1 MKTKVINSTTLKEA
15 VPMQNDVPMQ
25 DDVPMQNGGLQSNDE
40 KVLEQKGVTPKENT
54 SGKNENQ
61 DNSDPPQA
69 PESTVENIKEFGQL
83 PQGKDGESAIH
94 CITIIGQVEGHMS
107 LPPQNKTTKYEHL
120 IPQIV
125 GLCDTPKVKGVLVI
139 LNTVGGDVEAGLA
152 LAELIASINK
162 PVVSLVLG
170 GAHSIGV
177 PIAVSSDYSFITPTA
192 TMTIHPVRM
201 SGTVIGVQQT
211 FEFFDQ
217 MQERI
222 VAFVAKNSH
231 ITEARFREL
240 MLSVGKLARDVGTI
254 LVGEEAVKEKII
266 DEVGGL
272 TEAMNKLQS
281 LITEKEQSV
290 EAGENS

>member
-1 MKTKVINSTTLKEA
+1 MKEEYVSPTFLNKNDNNP
-15 VPMQNDVPMQ
+15 VPPVP
-25 DDVPMQNGGLQSNDE
+25 PPAPAPPP
-40 KVLEQKGVTPKENT
+40 PKESEAET
-54 SGKNENQ
+54 
-61 DNSDPPQA
+61 
-69 PESTVENIKEFGQL
+69 IKEFGQISTG
-83 PQGKDGESAIH
+83 GKDGQSPIH

-125 GLCDTPKVKGVLVI
+125 GLCDDPKVKGVLII

-162 PVVSLVLG
+162 PTVSLVLG

-177 PIAVSSDYSFITPTA
+177 PISVASDYSFITPSA
-192 TMTIHPVRM
+192 SMTIHPVRM
-201 SGTVIGVQQT
+201 SGTVIGVSQT

-222 VAFVAKNSH
+222 VAFVARNSH
-231 ITEARFREL
+231 IQDDRFRQL
-240 MLSVGKLARDVGTI
+240 MLAVGKLAMDVGTV

-272 TEAMNKLQS
+272 KEAMDKLYE
-281 LITEKEQSV
+281 LIKAQENNEIKQGEKS
-290 EAGENS
+290 

>member
-1 MKTKVINSTTLKEA
+1 MPKN
-15 VPMQNDVPMQ
+15 
-25 DDVPMQNGGLQSNDE
+25 
-40 KVLEQKGVTPKENT
+40 KENLD
-54 SGKNENQ
+54 KEENQ
-61 DNSDPPQA
+61 DQDQNKNQDQNQDQDQDQNKNKNEDDKEDNSSSDA
-69 PESTVENIKEFGQL
+69 IESIKELGQL
-83 PQGKDGESAIH
+83 PSSVTEEESPIH
-94 CITIIGQVEGHMS
+94 CLTIIGQVEGHVS

-125 GLCDTPKVKGVLVI
+125 GLCDNPKVKGVLVI

-152 LAELIASINK
+152 LAELIASISK

-177 PIAVSSDYSFITPTA
+177 PIAVSADYSFITPTA

-201 SGTVIGVQQT
+201 NGTIIGVQQT

-222 VAFVAKNSH
+222 VAFVSRNSH
-231 ITEARFREL
+231 ISEPRFREL
-240 MLSVGKLARDVGTI
+240 MLDVGKLARDVGTI
-254 LVGEEAVKEKII
+254 LVGKEAVSEKII

-272 TEAMNKLQS
+272 KEAMEKLQE
-281 LITEKEQSV
+281 LIGSDE
-290 EAGENS
+290 GEVV

>member
-1 MKTKVINSTTLKEA
+1 M
-15 VPMQNDVPMQ
+15 
-25 DDVPMQNGGLQSNDE
+25 
-40 KVLEQKGVTPKENT
+40 
-54 SGKNENQ
+54 KNEEPNVKEEDQLEKKSAKAAEGENQ
-61 DNSDPPQA
+61 NPAEEKASA
-69 PESTVENIKEFGQL
+69 ESIKEFGQL
-83 PQGKDGESAIH
+83 SVSGKDGESPIH

-120 IPQIV
+120 IPQIL
-125 GLCDTPKVKGVLVI
+125 GLCENPAVKGILVI

-152 LAELIASINK
+152 LAELIASVDM

-177 PIAVSSDYSFITPTA
+177 PIAVASDYSFITPTA

-201 SGTVIGVQQT
+201 NGTVIGVQQT

-222 VAFVAKNSH
+222 VAFVAHHSKV
-231 ITEARFREL
+231 EEQRFREM
-240 MLSVGKLARDVGTI
+240 MLDVGKLARDVGTI
-254 LVGEEAVKEKII
+254 LAGEEAVKEKII

-272 TEAMNKLQS
+272 KEARAKLYE
-281 LITEKEQSV
+281 LIEEAEKV
-290 EAGENS
+290 KAGDAE

>member
-1 MKTKVINSTTLKEA
+1 MKEECMPHIFLNQETPTPTPNNSPASEA
-15 VPMQNDVPMQ
+15 DVA
-25 DDVPMQNGGLQSNDE
+25 
-40 KVLEQKGVTPKENT
+40 
-54 SGKNENQ
+54 
-61 DNSDPPQA
+61 NS
-69 PESTVENIKEFGQL
+69 IKEFGQISTS
-83 PQGKDGESAIH
+83 GKDGQSPIH

-125 GLCDTPKVKGVLVI
+125 GLCDNPKVKGVLII

-162 PVVSLVLG
+162 PTVSLVLG

-177 PIAVSSDYSFITPTA
+177 PISVSSDYSFITPTA
-192 TMTIHPVRM
+192 SMTIHPVRM
-201 SGTVIGVQQT
+201 NGTVIGVQQT

-231 ITEARFREL
+231 ISENRFREL
-240 MLSVGKLARDVGTI
+240 MLAVGKLAMDVGTI
-254 LVGEEAVKEKII
+254 LVGQQAVDEKII

-272 TEAMNKLQS
+272 NESMNKLYE
-281 LITEKEQSV
+281 LIDENEKKKT
-290 EAGENS
+290 GEIS

>member
-1 MKTKVINSTTLKEA
+1 MKKNVTDST
-15 VPMQNDVPMQ
+15 PMK
-25 DDVPMQNGGLQSNDE
+25 DDVPMCNDVAMKSFESMKE
-40 KVLEQKGVTPKENT
+40 KASGRNDMEKPPIPKAPNKENDN
-54 SGKNENQ
+54 GKNENGG
-61 DNSDPPQA
+61 DNDPPQA
-69 PESTVENIKEFGQL
+69 PESTTENIKEFGQL
-83 PQGKDGESAIH
+83 PPGKDGESPIH

-125 GLCDTPKVKGVLVI
+125 GLCDNPKVKGVLVI

-231 ITEARFREL
+231 IEEARFREL

-272 TEAMNKLQS
+272 TEAMNKLHS
-281 LITEKEQSV
+281 LIQEAEENT
-290 EAGENS
+290 EAGEKE

>member
-1 MKTKVINSTTLKEA
+1 MQAENMPHFILNEKEEEKPTTQQPAPPTE
-15 VPMQNDVPMQ
+15 MDVT
-25 DDVPMQNGGLQSNDE
+25 N
-40 KVLEQKGVTPKENT
+40 
-54 SGKNENQ
+54 
-61 DNSDPPQA
+61 
-69 PESTVENIKEFGQL
+69 NIKEFGQL
-83 PQGKDGESAIH
+83 STTGQSEKSPIH

-125 GLCDTPKVKGVLVI
+125 GLCEEPQVKGILII

-162 PVVSLVLG
+162 PTVSLVLG

-177 PIAVSSDYSFITPTA
+177 PISVASDYSFITPTA
-192 TMTIHPVRM
+192 SMTIHPVRM
-201 SGTVIGVQQT
+201 NGTVIGVQQT

-222 VAFVAKNSH
+222 VAFVSKNSH
-231 ITEARFREL
+231 IAEDRFREL
-240 MLSVGKLARDVGTI
+240 MLATGKLAMDVGTV
-254 LVGEEAVKEKII
+254 LVGKQAVEEKII

-272 TEAMNKLQS
+272 KEAMAKLYEMIQTS
-281 LITEKEQSV
+281 DDTQ
-290 EAGENS
+290 AGEEG

>member
-1 MKTKVINSTTLKEA
+1 MNNKVASTIEQAELKGG
-15 VPMQNDVPMQ
+15 VPV
-25 DDVPMQNGGLQSNDE
+25 DDVPM
-40 KVLEQKGVTPKENT
+40 KAATQK
-54 SGKNENQ
+54 
-61 DNSDPPQA
+61 
-69 PESTVENIKEFGQL
+69 ESTEKNHKEVPPSAHEENPPINEPAPGEAVENIREFGQL
-83 PQGKDGESAIH
+83 PPGKEGESPIH

-125 GLCDTPKVKGVLVI
+125 GLCDNPKIKGILVI

-231 ITEARFREL
+231 IEEARFREL

-272 TEAMNKLQS
+272 NAAMTKLKCLIEEAD
-281 LITEKEQSV
+281 KET
-290 EAGENS
+290 GENQ

>member
-1 MKTKVINSTTLKEA
+1 MKEERIPHFLNQEA
-15 VPMQNDVPMQ
+15 
-25 DDVPMQNGGLQSNDE
+25 
-40 KVLEQKGVTPKENT
+40 
-54 SGKNENQ
+54 
-61 DNSDPPQA
+61 PPQPTPPPNEA
-69 PESTVENIKEFGQL
+69 DVANSIKEFGQISTT
-83 PQGKDGESAIH
+83 GKDGQSPIH

-125 GLCDTPKVKGVLVI
+125 GLCDNPKIKGVLII

-162 PVVSLVLG
+162 PTVSLVLG

-177 PIAVSSDYSFITPTA
+177 PISVSSDYSFITPTA
-192 TMTIHPVRM
+192 SMTIHPVRM
-201 SGTVIGVQQT
+201 NGTVIGVQQT

-231 ITEARFREL
+231 ISEDRFREL
-240 MLSVGKLARDVGTI
+240 MLAVGKLAMDVGTI
-254 LVGEEAVKEKII
+254 LVGQQAVDEKII

-272 TEAMNKLQS
+272 TEAMNKLYELIQANEKTNQGES
-281 LITEKEQSV
+281 L
-290 EAGENS
+290 

>member
-1 MKTKVINSTTLKEA
+1 MEDKRNYDKEEKEK
-15 VPMQNDVPMQ
+15 MSGENKND
-25 DDVPMQNGGLQSNDE
+25 DNKKIEQSE
-40 KVLEQKGVTPKENT
+40 VT
-54 SGKNENQ
+54 
-61 DNSDPPQA
+61 
-69 PESTVENIKEFGQL
+69 ESIKELGQMPL
-83 PQGKDGESAIH
+83 IPDDEESPIH
-94 CITIIGQVEGHMS
+94 CITIIGQIEGHIS

-125 GLCDTPKVKGVLVI
+125 GLCENKKVKGILVI
-139 LNTVGGDVEAGLA
+139 LNTVGGDVETGLA
-152 LAELIASINK
+152 LAELIASVNK

-177 PIAVSSDYSFITPTA
+177 PIAVASDYSFITPTA

-222 VAFVAKNSH
+222 VEFVCSNSN
-231 ITEARFREL
+231 ISQERFREL
-240 MLSVGKLARDVGTI
+240 MLDVGKLARDVGTI
-254 LVGEEAVKEKII
+254 LVGKQAVEEKII

-272 TEAMNKLQS
+272 KDAINKLNE
-281 LITEKEQSV
+281 LIAKKE
-290 EAGENS
+290 GEE